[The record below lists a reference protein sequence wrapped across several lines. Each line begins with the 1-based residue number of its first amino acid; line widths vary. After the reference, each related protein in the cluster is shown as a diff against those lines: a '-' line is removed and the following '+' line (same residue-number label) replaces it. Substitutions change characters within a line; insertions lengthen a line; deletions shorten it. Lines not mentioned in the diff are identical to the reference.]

1 MGTVFVAPFLI
12 LSFKFEKKLLTTFQV
27 NEEEVRC
34 FNRGESVF
42 RPFGLTCRARQSQF
56 FARAT

>member
-27 NEEEVRC
+27 
-34 FNRGESVF
+34 
-42 RPFGLTCRARQSQF
+42 RADNACLF
-56 FARAT
+56 